1 MSKAVVNT
9 HGGKAHAEA
18 GRRRGGNMGDMGFLC
33 FKLNDEEFGV
43 DLHLI
48 KQIVKPPP
56 ITRVPRVRAAVL
68 GIISIRGAVV
78 TLMDMRLIMRMEAT
92 SWPRTNR
99 VLLIEMYDEQVGLLV
114 DAVSQVRRV
123 TARDFEEEPE
133 LKEGAG
139 TEHVIGIIR
148 PDEET
153 QVTVIDIREIL
164 AESML

>member
-1 MSKAVVNT
+1 MSKAIVNT
-9 HGGKAHAEA
+9 HGGQALTEA

-43 DLHLI
+43 DLNLI

-56 ITRVPRVRAAVL
+56 ITRVPRVRPTVL

-92 SWPRTNR
+92 TWPRTNR
-99 VLLIEMYDEQVGLLV
+99 VLLIEIYDEQVGLLV

-133 LKEGAG
+133 IKEGSG